1 MENLQDSSYWM
12 ALAHLPRW
20 RTERIN
26 RLIVDILQEKKMTFV
41 DFFSLDKN
49 DRQNEFDLNANE
61 TVDLENA
68 KKELPNYSFLAESLI
83 NQGYIIIPIVSEDY
97 SPTLKNN
104 LKMKFAPPLLY
115 IKGNKQLLKE
125 DTLAIVGSRNA
136 SDISLKFTKTIAQKC
151 TKEYKVVVSGF
162 AKGVD
167 KKALDET
174 LAVVGHS
181 IIVLPQGIMTFA
193 SGFRKYY
200 SQIVAGD
207 VLVLSTFHP
216 KVPWSTGL
224 AMRRNVY
231 IYGLAKTIYVAESD
245 TKGGTWAGVIDGL
258 RKNREIYVRKP
269 EIDENNAN
277 DLLILKG
284 AKPVDMKGNLI
295 QDDELSNFDEQLK
308 EILSSKSLT
317 AKEII
322 EQLDIQIDTRKFSKI
337 LRKLDFISK
346 MKKSNKNYY
355 YLKEY
360 KETQLDLFSSVH

>member
-1 MENLQDSSYWM
+1 MENLQDSSYWI

-26 RLIVDILQEKKMTFV
+26 RLIVDILQEKKMTFA

-49 DRQNEFDLNANE
+49 DQQNEFDLNANE

-83 NQGYIIIPIVSEDY
+83 NQGYNILSINSEDY

-115 IKGNKQLLKE
+115 VKGNKQLLKE
-125 DTLAIVGSRNA
+125 DTVAIVGSRNA

-151 TKEYKVVVSGF
+151 AKDYKVVVSGF

-181 IIVLPQGIMTFA
+181 IIVLPQGIMTFS

-200 SQIVAGD
+200 SQIVQGD
-207 VLVLSTFHP
+207 ILVLSTFHP
-216 KVPWSTGL
+216 KVPWSAGL
-224 AMRRNVY
+224 ALSRNVY

-245 TKGGTWAGVIDGL
+245 SKGGTWSGVLDGL
-258 RKNREIYVRKP
+258 KKKREIYVRKP
-269 EIDENNAN
+269 KQDENNAN
-277 DLLILKG
+277 ELLILKG
-284 AKPVDMKGNLI
+284 AKPVDSDGNILTEETSYLQI
-295 QDDELSNFDEQLK
+295 RLK

-317 AKEII
+317 IEEII
-322 EQLDIQIDTRKFSKI
+322 EKLQQNIEPQNFSKI
-337 LRKLDFISK
+337 LSGLDFNEK
-346 MKKSNKNYY
+346 NRKNRKNYL
-355 YLKEY
+355 YLKEG
-360 KETQLDLFSSVH
+360 KESQMELFE